1 MNVDPPQHQGPAD
14 ACSPMPQA
22 SHLTPPHD
30 SRFLVPHAYDFPR
43 CPAVLGLYAV
53 VPDAKWVERVISAGI
68 RTVQLRA
75 KSADP
80 AVLRSEIKQAV
91 AAAQS
96 APHDV
101 ALFIN
106 DHWAQAIEAGA
117 YGVHLGQED
126 LLSADFAAIAQAG
139 LRLGLSTHGH
149 HELSLAIQARPSYIA
164 CGAIF
169 GTQTKTVT
177 TPPQGLL
184 RLARYQRLLRQVP
197 DIATVAIGGID
208 AQRLPGVLATG
219 VGGVAVISAI
229 IGAPDWQQA
238 IARLQAAF
246 HA

>member
-1 MNVDPPQHQGPAD
+1 MNVDHPLHLGPSD
-14 ACSPMPQA
+14 ACSPPTQA

-30 SRFLVPHAYDFPR
+30 ARFLVPHAYDFPR
-43 CPAVLGLYAV
+43 CPATLGLYAV
-53 VPDAKWVERVISAGI
+53 VPDARWVERVISAGV

-75 KSADP
+75 KSTDP
-80 AVLRSEIKQAV
+80 ALLRSEIEQAV
-91 AAAQS
+91 AAARN

-106 DHWAQAIEAGA
+106 DHWELAIEADA

-139 LRLGLSTHGH
+139 LRLGLSTHGL
-149 HELSLAIQARPSYIA
+149 HELSVAIQARPSYIA

-169 GTQTKTVT
+169 GTQTKTVA

-184 RLARYQRLLRQVP
+184 RLARYQRLLQQVP
-197 DIATVAIGGID
+197 DIASVAIGGID
-208 AQRLPGVLATG
+208 ALRLPGVLATG

-238 IARLQAAF
+238 IARLQVAF

>member
-1 MNVDPPQHQGPAD
+1 VNVDHPQHLGPVD
-14 ACSPMPQA
+14 ACSPLPQA
-22 SHLTPPHD
+22 SLFTPPRD
-30 SRFLVPHAYDFPR
+30 ARFLVPHAYDFPR
-43 CPAVLGLYAV
+43 CAASLGLYAV
-53 VPDAKWVERVISAGI
+53 VPDARWVERVISAGV

-75 KSADP
+75 KSTDL

-91 AAAQS
+91 AAAQG

-106 DHWAQAIEAGA
+106 DHWALAIEAGA

-126 LLSADFAAIAQAG
+126 LLAADFAAIAQAG

-149 HELSLAIQARPSYIA
+149 HELLLAIQARPSYIA

-169 GTQTKTVT
+169 GTQTKAVA

-184 RLARYQRLLRQVP
+184 RLARYLRLLRQSP

-208 AQRLPGVLATG
+208 AQRLPAVLATG

-229 IGAPDWQQA
+229 VGAPDWQQA
-238 IARLQAAF
+238 VARLQAAF
-246 HA
+246 PA